1 MFLFNIYDIYQKSKF
16 QISFAS
22 HLLLTDTAQQ
32 KGPPVSGPAS
42 PSYPSRPLPTPSHP
56 PSIQVRPSRTPSLLT
71 PNSQSD
77 PQGIGCSIQTTAPRF
92 VRFVQMPSFQ
102 TVENVVS
109 FGQLKEVNPMTS
121 AITINNLQD
130 VQKINEIA
138 CSFYYDT
145 WVHGE
150 TEMMDAKSFLGLVS
164 LIGKPNLNF
173 VVPDDEEAKSA
184 IKMVKKY
191 FHQ

>member
-1 MFLFNIYDIYQKSKF
+1 M
-16 QISFAS
+16 
-22 HLLLTDTAQQ
+22 
-32 KGPPVSGPAS
+32 
-42 PSYPSRPLPTPSHP
+42 
-56 PSIQVRPSRTPSLLT
+56 
-71 PNSQSD
+71 
-77 PQGIGCSIQTTAPRF
+77 
-92 VRFVQMPSFQ
+92 
-102 TVENVVS
+102 ENVVS
-109 FGQLKEVNPMTS
+109 FGQLK
-121 AITINNLQD
+121 D

>member
-1 MFLFNIYDIYQKSKF
+1 
-16 QISFAS
+16 
-22 HLLLTDTAQQ
+22 
-32 KGPPVSGPAS
+32 
-42 PSYPSRPLPTPSHP
+42 
-56 PSIQVRPSRTPSLLT
+56 
-71 PNSQSD
+71 
-77 PQGIGCSIQTTAPRF
+77 
-92 VRFVQMPSFQ
+92 MPSFQ

>member
-1 MFLFNIYDIYQKSKF
+1 
-16 QISFAS
+16 
-22 HLLLTDTAQQ
+22 
-32 KGPPVSGPAS
+32 
-42 PSYPSRPLPTPSHP
+42 
-56 PSIQVRPSRTPSLLT
+56 
-71 PNSQSD
+71 
-77 PQGIGCSIQTTAPRF
+77 
-92 VRFVQMPSFQ
+92 
-102 TVENVVS
+102 
-109 FGQLKEVNPMTS
+109 MTS

-164 LIGKPNLNF
+164 LIGKPILNF

>member
-1 MFLFNIYDIYQKSKF
+1 
-16 QISFAS
+16 
-22 HLLLTDTAQQ
+22 
-32 KGPPVSGPAS
+32 
-42 PSYPSRPLPTPSHP
+42 
-56 PSIQVRPSRTPSLLT
+56 
-71 PNSQSD
+71 
-77 PQGIGCSIQTTAPRF
+77 
-92 VRFVQMPSFQ
+92 
-102 TVENVVS
+102 
-109 FGQLKEVNPMTS
+109 MTS

-164 LIGKPNLNF
+164 LI